1 MSRPIAIV
9 DETLRDAHQCL
20 WSTRMTNAMMLPI
33 CSRMDE
39 VGFESIDLIGG
50 AVWDVAVR
58 FLREDPW

>member
-1 MSRPIAIV
+1 MGRHIPII
-9 DETLRDAHQCL
+9 DETLRDGHQCL

-33 CSRMDE
+33 ASRMDD

-58 FLREDPW
+58 FL